1 MVVDPKAKVEVK
13 TKNDAGQLTASFSLS
28 LGSYTAEPVTIA
40 LADSDSPEIVREAL
54 AALPPSGKAPFKKWI
69 RKTKL
74 KTGVT
79 QVQLK
84 KAGASQ
90 PGVFKLSV
98 KAKRWFT
105 AAADAD
111 QPAAATDV
119 TVTIGTQC
127 FRIAVTKK
135 SD

>member
-1 MVVDPKAKVEVK
+1 M
-13 TKNDAGQLTASFSLS
+13 TAGFTFT
-28 LGSYTAEPVTIA
+28 LGSYAGEPVTVS
-40 LADSDSPEIVREAL
+40 LADGDSPVIVREGL
-54 AALPPSGKAPFKKWI
+54 GALPPVGKAPFKKWL
-69 RKTKL
+69 RKTKF

-105 AAADAD
+105 AAAAN
-111 QPAAATDV
+111 QPAGSTDL

-127 FRIAVTKK
+127 FRIPVTKK

>member
-1 MVVDPKAKVEVK
+1 M
-13 TKNDAGQLTASFSLS
+13 
-28 LGSYTAEPVTIA
+28 TIS
-40 LADSDSPEIVREAL
+40 LADGDSPLIVRESL
-54 AALPPSGKAPFKKWI
+54 GALPPVGKPPFKKWL

-90 PGVFKLSV
+90 PGVFKLGV

-105 AAADAD
+105 AAAAN
-111 QPAAATDV
+111 QPAGSTDL

-127 FRIAVTKK
+127 FRIPVTKK